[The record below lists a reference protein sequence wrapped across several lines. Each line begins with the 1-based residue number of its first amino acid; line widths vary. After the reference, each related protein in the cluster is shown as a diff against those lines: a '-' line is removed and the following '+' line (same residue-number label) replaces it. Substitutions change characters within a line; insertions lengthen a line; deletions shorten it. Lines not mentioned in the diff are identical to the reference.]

1 MTNQNKINQ
10 INRLHRENYT
20 LRQEIE
26 NLKSQLVDGDIAAIK
41 WQVQSL
47 ETQLQLSQE
56 KNTEYEVLLGKKD
69 ETIDEYL
76 REIKK
81 MNRALDSNRKFSKIC
96 SAIIYSITIWILN
109 K

>member
-10 INRLHRENYT
+10 INRLHRENYN

-26 NLKSQLVDGDIAAIK
+26 YLKSQFVDGDISGRI
-41 WQVQSL
+41 QYL
-47 ETQLQLSQE
+47 ETQLQVSQE
-56 KNTEYEVLLGKKD
+56 ENTENKLLLRQKD

-81 MNRALDSNRKFSKIC
+81 NESSFGF
-96 SAIIYSITIWILN
+96 
-109 K
+109 

>member
-10 INRLHRENYT
+10 INRLHRENYN

-41 WQVQSL
+41 CQVQNL
-47 ETQLQLSQE
+47 ETQLQVSQE
-56 KNTEYEVLLGKKD
+56 KNAEYKLLLKQKD

-81 MNRALDSNRKFSKIC
+81 MNRVVDSNRKFSKIC

-109 K
+109 N